1 MFGGITSNI
10 QKGDVMRYMFM
21 PQIAPRLNAFYQTGF
36 SYLAYMIALVYRG
49 VNILP
54 ANHRIFSREYHN
66 KMTIRMVLGAAA
78 SELKF
83 SKAHIDQIIIYF
95 AVIIGMIMLVGQF
108 FLTLSYLMMNPAFA
122 GMPTNYAGFFAAPD
136 YQNDVAYKLL
146 FTVFGVP
153 ELFNPTGTV
162 QQFHTALHSLFQFYS
177 IGLLVVAVFITI
189 YFIFAIIA
197 ETAQTGVPF
206 GKRYNHAWAP
216 IRLVMALGMLIPMGY
231 GLNAAQWVTLYAAKF
246 GSDFATRG
254 WVIFNESM
262 ADSYLAE
269 PQRIGVPKPPDIA
282 GFLAF
287 LSLVQACE
295 YGYEA
300 LQPEREAAGAGAPG
314 DGGSNGL
321 VDYWLVKSTAEQGGP
336 PLRLATAND
345 DLALVQRYFNNG
357 DALIR
362 FGVYNAT
369 EHTEYRGGVYPACG
383 DLVVFFPA
391 QGASAGAGVFNIARW
406 YYLQTNWQLSESQS
420 AASQNFLLYNG
431 TPIGELFMQK
441 HSGIISIANPNV
453 ELPGPEFKRAM
464 IERAEFELTR
474 EIRNAALAQAG
485 SDLWLRDAAAGGGA
499 GAGSIAGLGW
509 GAAGVWY
516 NKIAQ
521 LNGSLVTAVHSVP
534 RPRQLPAVMEYV
546 KQEQLQ
552 QNTNVGEQGQQNL
565 SGQREV
571 QIHSVDDKLS
581 FPLSQLSQYW
591 TAEDTRQ
598 DGVGSQTKRT
608 SNIFIDTVNLVFGT
622 QGLFNMCANAEVHPL
637 AQLSVLGKGLV
648 ESSIRNLGMAVGL
661 GGLSMLPLPFIGA
674 AGGAAASMLL
684 SVATVTLS
692 MGFIL
697 YYVLPFM
704 PFLYFFFAV
713 GGWIKG
719 LFEAMVGVPL
729 WALAH
734 IRIDGEGL
742 PGDAAMSGY
751 YLVFEIFLRPIL
763 IIFGLLASV
772 IIFGAMVKV
781 LNEIFSLV
789 VSNLSGHDPVNG
801 TVCGAAL
808 AGGGA
813 AANSA
818 DPYFRGP
825 IDELFYTVI
834 YAIIVYMIGMSC
846 FKLIDLI
853 PNNILRYMNASVSTF
868 NDAAS
873 DPAQGLMRN
882 ISIGSS
888 QVSGQ
893 VIGIAKGGGDTIKGI
908 VQQITQSSAGPQQ

>member
-1 MFGGITSNI
+1 MFNGMTSNL
-10 QKGDVMRYMFM
+10 QKGDVIRYMFM
-21 PQIAPRLNAFYQTGF
+21 PQIMPRLNAFYQTGF

-54 ANHRIFSREYHN
+54 ANHKVFSREYQN
-66 KMTIRMVLGAAA
+66 KLTVRMVLGAAA

-95 AVIIGMIMLVGQF
+95 AVIVGLIMLVGQF

-122 GMPTNYAGFFAAPD
+122 GMPTDYAGFFAAPD
-136 YQNDVAYKLL
+136 YENDVAYKLL

-153 ELFNPTGTV
+153 ELFNPAGTV

-189 YFIFAIIA
+189 YFIFAIVA

-231 GLNAAQWVTLYAAKF
+231 GLNAAQWITLYSAKF

-254 WVIFNESM
+254 WVLFNESM
-262 ADSYLAE
+262 ADSYLEAPE
-269 PQRIGVPKPPDIA
+269 RIGVPKPPDIT

-287 LSLVQACE
+287 LTLVQACE

-300 LQPEREAAGAGAPG
+300 LHPAPTATGPGAPG
-314 DGGSNGL
+314 AATNGL
-321 VDYWLVKSTAEQGGP
+321 IDYWLVKSTGELAGP
-336 PLRLATAND
+336 PLRLANVNNLIT
-345 DLALVQRYFNNG
+345 VQDYFNNG

-362 FGVYNAT
+362 FGVYNAV

-391 QGASAGAGVFNIARW
+391 RGDAAGDGVYRMMWW
-406 YYLQTNWQLSESQS
+406 YFFETNWQLTG
-420 AASQNFLLYNG
+420 AASGASANL
-431 TPIGELFMQK
+431 IGDLGRLFMQK
-441 HSGIISIANPNV
+441 YSEIDGISDPDV
-453 ELPGPEFKRAM
+453 VLPGPEFKRDM
-464 IERAEFELTR
+464 IERAEAELIAIVQQAST
-474 EIRNAALAQAG
+474 EQAA
-485 SDLWLRDAAAGGGA
+485 SDLWLRETAA
-499 GAGSIAGLGW
+499 GAGSVASLGW

-521 LNGSLVTAVHSVP
+521 LNGSLVSAVQSVP

-565 SGQREV
+565 SEQREV
-571 QIHSVDDKLS
+571 QIDSVDEKLAL
-581 FPLSQLSQYW
+581 PLSMISKYW
-591 TAEDTRQ
+591 TGEDTRQ

-608 SNIFIDTVNLVFGT
+608 SNVFIDTVNLVFGT
-622 QGLFNMCANAEVHPL
+622 QGLFNMCANADVHPL

-661 GGLSMLPLPFIGA
+661 GGLSMLPLPFIGV

-801 TVCGAAL
+801 TVCGQAL

-818 DPYFRGP
+818 DIYFRGP

-893 VIGIAKGGGDTIKGI
+893 VVGIAKGGGDTIKGI
-908 VQQITQSSAGPQQ
+908 VQQITQSAGPQQ